1 MSAGDWKD
9 LLRASQEGDLGLVE
23 YYIKM
28 GIDPNYQH
36 PEFLTA
42 PLFESIRFGHLDI
55 TEFLLK
61 NGADPNLKEGFGTDT
76 PLSVAKSVQNK
87 AAIQLLKQHQMSS
100 STKPSTDRI
109 NKILITGGNRGIG
122 KAIAQQLLEEGQ
134 KVVIVSRDAQ
144 QGRAVVDEL
153 KTSSGNPNIEMIQ
166 GNLSSIA
173 GCQALIQA
181 VKAKHS
187 DINVFISNA
196 GVWMTDLQLNED
208 QLEVSFM
215 VNYLAPY
222 ILCRGLLPILQANGP
237 ARIVNVN
244 AGLYVKGKLDLNK
257 TPTGLDFGPIHS
269 YATTKLC
276 SVLFTIDFAREVAD
290 SGVTINAVHPGVI
303 NTGLGD
309 SPKLISKLIKFV
321 KRFWKPP
328 TYGAQAP
335 SWLAISDEVEG
346 VNGNYYNEMEVMPYI
361 DVVKDKALQEEL
373 RLRTEE
379 ILNKSMFKK

>member
-55 TEFLLK
+55 TAFLLK
-61 NGADPNLKEGFGTDT
+61 NGADPNLKEGFGVDT
-76 PLSVAKSVQNK
+76 PLSVAKSVKNK
-87 AAIQLLKQHQMSS
+87 AAIQLLKQYQMSS
-100 STKPSTDRI
+100 PTKSSTDRI

-134 KVVIVSRDAQ
+134 KVVIVSRNRAHGQ
-144 QGRAVVDEL
+144 AVVEEL
-153 KTSSGNPNIEMIQ
+153 KTSSGNSNIEVIQ
-166 GNLSSIA
+166 GSLSSIA
-173 GCQALIQA
+173 NCKALVQQL
-181 VKAKHS
+181 KAEHS
-187 DINVFISNA
+187 DINIFISNA
-196 GVWMTDLQLNED
+196 GVWMTDRQLNED
-208 QLEVSFM
+208 QLEKSFM

-222 ILCRGLLPILQANGP
+222 ILCRGLFPVLKSNSPS
-237 ARIVNVN
+237 RIVNVN
-244 AGLYVKGKLDLNK
+244 AGLYIKGKLDLDK

-276 SVLFTIDFAREVAD
+276 SVLFTIDFAREIAD

-328 TYGAQAP
+328 TYGAKAP
-335 SWLAISDEVEG
+335 SWLAIGNEVEG

-361 DVVKDKALQEEL
+361 DAVQDEALQKEL
-373 RLRTEE
+373 RRRTEE
-379 ILNKSMFKK
+379 ILHNQTRQS